1 MAKTEDAL
9 RAEVPRVCRVYC
21 AQVWDEALNQAGVEP
36 SSMLRKEE
44 NIYYPPAIRALS
56 SSSSKTDTPLEVA
69 DSEKQNPHEVPPPP
83 SSPPKLA
90 KQPKAS
96 EKEVE
101 MNKEVAFDTNMP
113 PVVPQD
119 PSKDKEDTKMEIVLA
134 SLPIPTKG
142 DSQGVD
148 QWSSEV
154 AT

>member
-1 MAKTEDAL
+1 MT
-9 RAEVPRVCRVYC
+9 
-21 AQVWDEALNQAGVEP
+21 
-36 SSMLRKEE
+36 
-44 NIYYPPAIRALS
+44 
-56 SSSSKTDTPLEVA
+56 
-69 DSEKQNPHEVPPPP
+69 DSEKENPHEVPPPP

-90 KQPKAS
+90 EQPKAS

-134 SLPIPTKG
+134 NLPIPTKG
-142 DSQGVD
+142 DSQGAD